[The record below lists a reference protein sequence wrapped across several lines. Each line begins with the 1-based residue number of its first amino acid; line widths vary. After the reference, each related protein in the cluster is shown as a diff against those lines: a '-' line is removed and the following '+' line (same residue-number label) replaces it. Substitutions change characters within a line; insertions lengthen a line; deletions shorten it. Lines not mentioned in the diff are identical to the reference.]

1 MQHQGRAAKLSY
13 RGLWARPRSM
23 RPCGLAAGHGW
34 GTPGD
39 FPPDSLL
46 GISQDSGLTGMSISS
61 DCPSGMHIDDS
72 ERRQP
77 PADPFAFR
85 RRAVACCA
93 VAESRVEWAPRCYW
107 TGIRYPAQQPLHV
120 AAACGQVDTIES
132 LLRQARPSVPSPGTE
147 LSHPRRR
154 RCHASRTVMP
164 HAGVCVAGLV
174 CRCARTRWIGTVVTG
189 LLGGAQARG
198 RSATGAVSA
207 PVAWCFACGG
217 CLEARRMAACSGA
230 DVLIQDRGG
239 CTGLHFARAP
249 DRWRLPMGIC

>member
-1 MQHQGRAAKLSY
+1 
-13 RGLWARPRSM
+13 
-23 RPCGLAAGHGW
+23 
-34 GTPGD
+34 
-39 FPPDSLL
+39 
-46 GISQDSGLTGMSISS
+46 MSISS
-61 DCPSGMHIDDS
+61 DCDS

-77 PADPFAFR
+77 PADPFAIR

-93 VAESRVEWAPRCYW
+93 VAESRVEWAPRYW

-164 HAGVCVAGLV
+164 HAGVCMAGLV
-174 CRCARTRWIGTVVTG
+174 CRCARTRWIGAAITG

-207 PVAWCFACGG
+207 PVAWRFACGG
-217 CLEARRMAACSGA
+217 CLEARRGGLQWHRRAYPRWGGLHRAPLCQSAGSLETSDGNLLRVISGKGSCSG
-230 DVLIQDRGG
+230 
-239 CTGLHFARAP
+239 CS
-249 DRWRLPMGIC
+249 